1 MFYGHNG
8 YVKEVGV
15 YMDAIILRFLG
26 ALLGAFIVG
35 CIGAA
40 IGGIFGELGTLVGF
54 CVGASWYWNKI

>member
-1 MFYGHNG
+1 
-8 YVKEVGV
+8 
-15 YMDAIILRFLG
+15 MDAIILRFLG

-54 CVGASWYWNKI
+54 CVGASWYWNRI